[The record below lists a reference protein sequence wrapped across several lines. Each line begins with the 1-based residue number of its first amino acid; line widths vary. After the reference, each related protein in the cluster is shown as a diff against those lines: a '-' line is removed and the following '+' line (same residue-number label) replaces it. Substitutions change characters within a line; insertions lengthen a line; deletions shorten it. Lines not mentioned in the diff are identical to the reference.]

1 MLDVRRISLPKLAE
15 KTETTWIGEMDL
27 WDFGRYIGPRKAI
40 SSHSSFHP
48 PKWESFPSL
57 IHFFFIR
64 GIVRRRGFNIEFE
77 KDQTVK
83 KNKSCHV
90 CFCYF
95 LRNAQHYDFLKKSL
109 VKFDLFFARPC
120 PEWPLPRTRSSLPT
134 KLIRC
139 EVINR
144 LVSRAWRN
152 AVILTSI
159 RIDVPNFG
167 TLTERRS
174 KFWNWNL
181 TNPIFDRSIRSSLL
195 VPPPLLPVCLS
206 SKKRAKYC

>member
-1 MLDVRRISLPKLAE
+1 MIHQLSDGNKSKSGALNFEGRNFPKTVNYSEGTLQVQMLDVRRISLPKLAE

-144 LVSRAWRN
+144 LVSALCHQTIKTQ
-152 AVILTSI
+152 V
-159 RIDVPNFG
+159 G
-167 TLTERRS
+167 
-174 KFWNWNL
+174 
-181 TNPIFDRSIRSSLL
+181 PIVDIEE
-195 VPPPLLPVCLS
+195 
-206 SKKRAKYC
+206 A